1 MKILFWGTPAYAVPS
16 MEALVAAGHE
26 LVGVV
31 SQPDRRRGRGKELVA
46 SPVKARAL
54 DLGLPVFTPERI
66 RRDGDCQA
74 QLAALGADLSVVV
87 AFGQILPPAV
97 LDQPPLGCWNG
108 HGSLLPRWRGAGP
121 IQWSLLEGDPKTGV
135 GIMAMEAG
143 LDTGPVLLERAL
155 AIGLLENAA
164 QLGERLSQL
173 TAELLV
179 EALPLIAAAGPGPEA
194 ERLARLG
201 VRPQASEGLTTA
213 RLLTKADLQID
224 WHQSALQIHRRVMGL
239 YPNAQTSWAGKR
251 LKLLATEPL
260 VQRLADQL
268 SPEAADL
275 LRHDPATQA
284 ASAAATSAADTALP
298 DTALPDTALP
308 DSAQPDP
315 GQPGAEPGTVLAVVK
330 ELGLVVAS
338 AGCPLLLRTAQLEG
352 KGVVSG
358 QALLQQLGAMV
369 GDRLGPN
376 PGDQA

>member
-16 MEALVAAGHE
+16 LESLLAAGHH

-54 DLGLPVFTPERI
+54 ELGVPVFTPERI
-66 RRDGDCQA
+66 RRDGECQD

-87 AFGQILPPAV
+87 AFGQILPQAV

-143 LDTGPVLLERAL
+143 LDTGPVLLERSL

-164 QLGERLSQL
+164 QLGERLSLL

-201 VRPQASEGLTTA
+201 VRPQGGEGLTTA

-224 WHQSALQIHRRVMGL
+224 WNQSALQLHRRVVGL

-268 SPEAADL
+268 SPEAAEL
-275 LRHDPATQA
+275 LRHDPAIQA
-284 ASAAATSAADTALP
+284 ACAAATKGAGDGR
-298 DTALPDTALP
+298 
-308 DSAQPDP
+308 P
-315 GQPGAEPGTVLAVVK
+315 GPEPGTVLAVAK

-338 AGCPLLLRTAQLEG
+338 AGCPLLLRSAQLEG

-358 QALLQQLGAMV
+358 QALLQQLGAQP
-369 GDRLGPN
+369 GDRLGDRLSPN
-376 PGDQA
+376 PGS

>member
-1 MKILFWGTPAYAVPS
+1 
-16 MEALVAAGHE
+16 
-26 LVGVV
+26 
-31 SQPDRRRGRGKELVA
+31 
-46 SPVKARAL
+46 
-54 DLGLPVFTPERI
+54 
-66 RRDGDCQA
+66 
-74 QLAALGADLSVVV
+74 
-87 AFGQILPPAV
+87 
-97 LDQPPLGCWNG
+97 
-108 HGSLLPRWRGAGP
+108 
-121 IQWSLLEGDPKTGV
+121 
-135 GIMAMEAG
+135 MAMEAG